1 MRQYNSVSYI
11 MKLSLSTYL
20 YPFVYYISNPYP
32 QRKMLS
38 DAFKICDGAK
48 RRHVEKLVQ
57 KQEDGW
63 LLQMW
68 SAIIDLAYHVI
79 V

>member
-11 MKLSLSTYL
+11 MKLSLSTYP
-20 YPFVYYISNPYP
+20 YVYSTFNPYP

-57 KQEDGW
+57 KQEDG
-63 LLQMW
+63 
-68 SAIIDLAYHVI
+68 
-79 V
+79 

>member
-11 MKLSLSTYL
+11 MKLSLSTYP
-20 YPFVYYISNPYP
+20 YVYYMFNPYP

-57 KQEDGW
+57 KQEDG
-63 LLQMW
+63 
-68 SAIIDLAYHVI
+68 
-79 V
+79 

>member
-11 MKLSLSTYL
+11 MKLSLSTY
-20 YPFVYYISNPYP
+20 VYYISNPYP

>member
-11 MKLSLSTYL
+11 MKLSLSTYA
-20 YPFVYYISNPYP
+20 YYIFNPYP

-57 KQEDGW
+57 KQEDG
-63 LLQMW
+63 
-68 SAIIDLAYHVI
+68 
-79 V
+79 

>member
-1 MRQYNSVSYI
+1 MRQYNCVSYI
-11 MKLSLSTYL
+11 MKLSLSTY
-20 YPFVYYISNPYP
+20 VYNILNPYP

>member
-1 MRQYNSVSYI
+1 MRQYNCVSYI
-11 MKLSLSTYL
+11 MKLSLSI
-20 YPFVYYISNPYP
+20 YPYVYHIFNPYP

-57 KQEDGW
+57 KQEDG
-63 LLQMW
+63 
-68 SAIIDLAYHVI
+68 
-79 V
+79 

>member
-11 MKLSLSTYL
+11 MKLSLSTY
-20 YPFVYYISNPYP
+20 VYYISNPYP

-63 LLQMW
+63 FLQMW

>member
-1 MRQYNSVSYI
+1 MRQYNCVFYI
-11 MKLSLSTYL
+11 MKLSLSTY
-20 YPFVYYISNPYP
+20 VYYIFKPYQ
-32 QRKMLS
+32 QRKILS

>member
-1 MRQYNSVSYI
+1 MIQYNCVSYI
-11 MKLSLSTYL
+11 MKLSLPT
-20 YPFVYYISNPYP
+20 YYIFKPYP

>member
-11 MKLSLSTYL
+11 MKLSLY
-20 YPFVYYISNPYP
+20 VYYIFNPYP

>member
-1 MRQYNSVSYI
+1 MRQYNCVSYI
-11 MKLSLSTYL
+11 LKLSLSTY
-20 YPFVYYISNPYP
+20 VYYIFNPYP
-32 QRKMLS
+32 QRKMFS

>member
-1 MRQYNSVSYI
+1 
-11 MKLSLSTYL
+11 MKLLFSTYP
-20 YPFVYYISNPYP
+20 YVYYIFIPYP

-57 KQEDGW
+57 KQEDG
-63 LLQMW
+63 
-68 SAIIDLAYHVI
+68 
-79 V
+79 